1 MAQIIYRVSGEDGNG
16 KRVSR
21 TFRNTDD
28 GREASR
34 AFADS
39 LRSTRTVYDVRS
51 RIGGRV
57 VTKTF
62 KRRRDADAYAATTQV
77 NKLRGV
83 VIDPRRARITV
94 REFADHWLTGRTD
107 LAERTR
113 EMYRYLLDKHVFP
126 TLGTTTLGSL
136 SPSDVRKWH
145 QGIADAHP
153 TTAAKAY
160 RLLSTIMKTAVSDEV
175 VARNPCQVKGAS
187 VEKAPERP
195 TASMAEVQ
203 ALADAMPEN
212 MRVAVL
218 LASWCQLRRGE
229 LLGLRRRDVDTLHGT
244 VSVVVTRTKTMAGT
258 MVDKA
263 PKSDAGRRTVAV
275 PSNIVPALKDHLA
288 DHVASGR
295 DALVLAGG
303 YRSLRTAWDNARN
316 KVGRTDLRLHDLR
329 HSGLT
334 WSAATGATVA
344 ELMHRAGHA
353 SPAAALRYQHA
364 TEDRDRALAD
374 ALAALVPKGDVL
386 QIKPR
391 DKRAIKGG

>member
-1 MAQIIYRVSGEDGNG
+1 VAQIIYRVSGEDGDG
-16 KRVSR
+16 KRVSQ

-34 AFADS
+34 AFADTLES
-39 LRSTRTVYDVRS
+39 IRTVYDVRS

-62 KRRRDADAYAATTQV
+62 KRRRDADAYAATTDV

-83 VIDPRRARITV
+83 VLDPRRARITV
-94 REFADHWLTGRTD
+94 QEFADRWLAGRSD
-107 LAERTR
+107 LADRTR
-113 EMYRYLLDKHVFP
+113 ELYRYLLDKHVIP
-126 TLGTTTLGSL
+126 TLGPLTLADL
-136 SPSDVRKWH
+136 SPSTVREWH
-145 QGIADAHP
+145 QRIANDHA

-160 RLLSTIMKTAVSDEV
+160 RLLSTIMKTAVADEV
-175 VARNPCQVKGAS
+175 IARNPCQVKGAAS
-187 VEKAPERP
+187 EKASERP
-195 TASMAEVQ
+195 IASMAEVQ
-203 ALADAMPEN
+203 ALADAMTEST
-212 MRVAVL
+212 RIAVL

-263 PKSDAGRRTVAV
+263 PKSVAGRRTVAV
-275 PSNIVPALKDHLA
+275 PPNILPALKDHLA
-288 DHVASGR
+288 DQMAPGR

-374 ALAALVPKGDVL
+374 ALAALVPKGDVHE
-386 QIKPR
+386 IAPR
-391 DKRAIKGG
+391 DRRAIKGT